1 MEANQRIELEEQPM
15 KKTTEYTVGVFIYNL
30 TLVTEY
36 SHITFF
42 DATGAT
48 STEIED
54 ISFFD
59 ELEEAQALAIEL
71 VAKGHENPVVI
82 PITVSSEFADINYDS
97 IP

>member
-15 KKTTEYTVGVFIYNL
+15 KKT
-30 TLVTEY
+30 TEY